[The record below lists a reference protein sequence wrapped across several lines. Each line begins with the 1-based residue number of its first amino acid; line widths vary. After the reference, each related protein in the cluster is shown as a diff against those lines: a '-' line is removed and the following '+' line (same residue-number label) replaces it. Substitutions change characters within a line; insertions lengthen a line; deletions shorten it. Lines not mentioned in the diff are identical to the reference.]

1 MDRSETPS
9 KKSLFPVNRPLF
21 NPFSTLLPYRLQQFP
36 DKTCRISFDIIKV
49 ASLTPQENPPQGGAV
64 KWWCGQVVV
73 RVSGP

>member
-9 KKSLFPVNRPLF
+9 KKSLFPVNQSLF
-21 NPFSTLLPYRLQQFP
+21 SPFSTLLPYRLQQFS

-49 ASLTPQENPPQGGAV
+49 ASLTLWKTPPQGGAF

-73 RVSGP
+73 RGSDP